1 MVNQNS
7 TAEDILR
14 DFHCDTKRWRSMLEY
29 KKNEISF
36 INRLLGSNA
45 FKATTLN
52 LFERLENFKEEG
64 KIYADEIKIL
74 KKEISEYAN
83 ALKGILECDDI
94 SCDTFYFDNHKSLKN
109 RFEEFY
115 LAFNEY
121 KTKVFNYTG
130 GVL

>member
-1 MVNQNS
+1 MINQNN

-14 DFHCDTKRWRSMLEY
+14 DFHRDTKRWKSMLEY
-29 KKNEISF
+29 KENEISF
-36 INRLLGSNA
+36 INRLLSSKA
-45 FKATTLN
+45 FKGTTPN
-52 LFERLENFKEEG
+52 LFERLEKFKDEG
-64 KIYADEIKIL
+64 KNYDDKTKNL

-83 ALKGILECDDI
+83 ELKGFLECDDI
-94 SCDTFYFDNHKSLKN
+94 SCDTFYFENHEVLKN

-115 LAFNEY
+115 LEFNEY